1 MSLIRVALIHDSR
14 VDNVVLVEAGSQGLA
29 GLKNLYEA
37 VIETDT
43 AGPGWGW
50 TQEGGFTPPEP
61 TQASPSPKPSAV
73 LSRLEFL
80 RRFTPAERQAIR
92 SAMAQSVELDD
103 FMFLLEMAET
113 VRLDNDDVMAGLA
126 MLEGAGLLAAGR
138 ASEIL
143 SG

>member
-1 MSLIRVALIHDSR
+1 MVAGMNRYALISGGR
-14 VDNVVLVEAGSQGLA
+14 VVNVIMLDPETLGDIHGYDAI
-29 GLKNLYEA
+29 
-37 VIETDT
+37 IESDT

-61 TQASPSPKPSAV
+61 AANRPAAV

-80 RRFTPAERQAIR
+80 RRFTQAERQAIR
-92 SAMAQSVELDD
+92 SARAQSVELDD
-103 FMFLLEMAET
+103 FMFLLEIAET

>member
-1 MSLIRVALIHDSR
+1 MVAGMNRYALISGGR
-14 VDNVVLVEAGSQGLA
+14 VVNVIMLDPAAVGYLQGYDFAVET
-29 GLKNLYEA
+29 N
-37 VIETDT
+37 T

-61 TQASPSPKPSAV
+61 ATPQPAAV

-92 SAMAQSVELDD
+92 SAKAQSVELDD